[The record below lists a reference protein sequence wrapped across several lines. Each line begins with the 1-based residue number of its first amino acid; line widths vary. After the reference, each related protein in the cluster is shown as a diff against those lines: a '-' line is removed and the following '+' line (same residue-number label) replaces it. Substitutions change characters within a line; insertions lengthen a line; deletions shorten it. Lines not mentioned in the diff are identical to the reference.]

1 MTALK
6 IWDATAPNGTSIP
19 GNWVSLTLTQQNNVK
34 ISTAEPQD
42 TSQLWADPN
51 DVTYINAIDGGSA

>member
-6 IWDATAPNGTSIP
+6 VWDQTANNGN
-19 GNWVSLTLTQQNNVK
+19 GDWVSLTLTQQNNVK
-34 ISTAEPQD
+34 ISTEKPND

-51 DVTYINAIDGGSA
+51 DVSYTVAIDGGSA

>member
-6 IWDATAPNGTSIP
+6 IWDNTTNQ
-19 GNWVSLTLTQQNNVK
+19 WVSLTLTQQNNVK
-34 ISTAEPQD
+34 VSTSAPTD

-51 DVTYINAIDGGSA
+51 DVTYINAIDGRSA

>member
-6 IWDATAPNGTSIP
+6 LWDQTANNGH
-19 GNWVSLTLTQQNNVK
+19 GDWVSMTLTQQNNVK
-34 ISTAEPQD
+34 ISTSAPID

-51 DVTYINAIDGGSA
+51 DVSYTVAIDGGSA

>member
-6 IWDATAPNGTSIP
+6 YWDTTTSQ
-19 GNWVSLTLTQQNNVK
+19 WLSMTLTQQNNVK
-34 ISTAEPQD
+34 ISTSEPQD
-42 TSQLWADPN
+42 KSQLWADPN

>member
-6 IWDATAPNGTSIP
+6 VWDSGT
-19 GNWVSLTLTQQNNVK
+19 NQWVSMTLTQQNNVK
-34 ISTAEPQD
+34 ISTSAPTD

-51 DVTYINAIDGGSA
+51 DVTYTVAIDGGSA

>member
-6 IWDATAPNGTSIP
+6 LWDQTANSGA
-19 GNWVSLTLTQQNNVK
+19 GAWVSMTLTQQNNVK
-34 ISTAEPQD
+34 ISTSAPTD

>member
-6 IWDATAPNGTSIP
+6 YWDTTTSQ
-19 GNWVSLTLTQQNNVK
+19 WLSMTLTQQNNVK
-34 ISTAEPQD
+34 ISTSAPTD
-42 TSQLWADPN
+42 KSQLWADPS

>member
-6 IWDATAPNGTSIP
+6 YWDATANNNNGA
-19 GNWVSLTLTQQNNVK
+19 WVSMTLTQQNNVK
-34 ISTAEPQD
+34 VSASEPQD
-42 TSQLWADPN
+42 KSQLWADPN

>member
-6 IWDATAPNGTSIP
+6 IWDTNT
-19 GNWVSLTLTQQNNVK
+19 NQWVSMTLTQQNNVK

-42 TSQLWADPN
+42 KSQLWADPN
-51 DVTYINAIDGGSA
+51 DVSYTVAIDGGSA

>member
-6 IWDATAPNGTSIP
+6 VWDATANNGQ

-34 ISTAEPQD
+34 ISTSAPTD
-42 TSQLWADPN
+42 TSQLWVDPN
-51 DVTYINAIDGGSA
+51 DVSYTVAIDGGSA

>member
-6 IWDATAPNGTSIP
+6 VWDTNTSQ
-19 GNWVSLTLTQQNNVK
+19 WVSLTLTQQNNVK
-34 ISTAEPQD
+34 ISTSAPTD